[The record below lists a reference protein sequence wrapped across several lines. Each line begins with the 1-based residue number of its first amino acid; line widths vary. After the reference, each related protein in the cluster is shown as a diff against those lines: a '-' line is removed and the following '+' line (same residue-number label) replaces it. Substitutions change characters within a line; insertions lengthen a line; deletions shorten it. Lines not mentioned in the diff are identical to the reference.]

1 MDAVE
6 RMHTAIRERDYELM
20 RELTNGAPF
29 ARLLGMETVELRQGY
44 AKVIMPTRQDMDNH
58 FASTHGGVGSA
69 LADQTFAAACNTLGR
84 PCVGMQLALVYL
96 NPARSHDLLTAEA
109 WVRHDGKRVSTIEI
123 QVLNSRRERIVSA
136 TGIGYYVH
144 QSSAAAKP
152 RPRLHHDQ
160 DPGRRGEQAV

>member
-1 MDAVE
+1 MDQIE
-6 RMHTAIRERDYELM
+6 RMHTAIRERDYDLM
-20 RELTNGAPF
+20 RELTNAAPF
-29 ARLLGMETVELRQGY
+29 ARFLGMETLELREGY
-44 AKVIMPTRQDMDNH
+44 AKVIMPTREEMDNH
-58 FASTHGGVGSA
+58 FASTHGGAGSS

-96 NPARSHDLLTAEA
+96 NPSRSNDLLTAEA

-123 QVLNSRRERIVSA
+123 QVVNSRREKIVTA

-152 RPRLHHDQ
+152 RPRAHHDEAPG
-160 DPGRRGEQAV
+160 PGREQAV